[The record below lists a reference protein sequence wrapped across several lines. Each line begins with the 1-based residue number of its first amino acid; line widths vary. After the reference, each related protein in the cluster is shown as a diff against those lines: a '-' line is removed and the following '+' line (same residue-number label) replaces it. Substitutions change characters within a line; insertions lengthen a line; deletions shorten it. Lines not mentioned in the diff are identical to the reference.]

1 MKALILT
8 EYNHFEYTELP
19 APEYGPD
26 EVLVQVKACGI
37 CGSDVHGMDGS
48 SGRRI
53 PPIVMGHEA
62 SGVIAEIGAAV
73 TGWKPGD
80 RVTFD
85 STVYCG
91 DCWYCRRGDIHLC
104 ENRRVLGVSC
114 AEYRRHGAY
123 AEYVSVPQ
131 RILYAIPNEIGFE
144 QAALS
149 EPLSIAVHAVNR
161 TPISIG
167 DTAVVAGTGMIGLLV
182 VQVLRAAGCGAIV
195 AVDLDDGKL
204 ETARKLGATDVFNP
218 TKCDPAEEIRKLTGG
233 RGADIAFEVVG
244 IGATLMTAI
253 DAVRKGGTVTLVGN
267 LTAVDDFPHQA
278 VVTREISIGG
288 SCASRGDY
296 PACIELLRRG
306 AIDTEAFITATAPLS
321 EGAAWFER
329 LRVGEAGLLKV
340 ILRP

>member
-1 MKALILT
+1 MKALLLT
-8 EYNHFEYTELP
+8 KYKRFEYTDVP
-19 APEYGPD
+19 MPEYGSD
-26 EVLVQVKACGI
+26 EVLVEVKACGI

-62 SGVIAEIGAAV
+62 SGIIAEVGEAV

-91 DCWYCRRGDIHLC
+91 DCWFCRRGDIHLC
-104 ENRRVLGVSC
+104 DNRRVLGVSC

-123 AEYVSVPQ
+123 AEYVAVPQ
-131 RILYAIPNEIGFE
+131 RILYSVPDEIGFE

-167 DTAVVAGTGMIGLLV
+167 DTAIVAGTGMIGLLV
-182 VQVLRAAGCGAIV
+182 VQVLKAAGCGTIV

-204 ETARKLGATDVFNP
+204 ETARKLGATVGLNP
-218 TKCDPAEEIRKLTGG
+218 KKCNPAEEIRKMTGG
-233 RGADIAFEVVG
+233 RGAEVAFEVVG
-244 IGATLMTAI
+244 IGATLSIAI
-253 DAVRKGGTVTLVGN
+253 ESVRKGGSVTLVGN

-278 VVTREISIGG
+278 VVTREISVGG

-306 AIDTEAFITATAPLS
+306 AIDTKSFITATAPLS
-321 EGAAWFER
+321 DGAAWFDR
-329 LRVGEAGLLKV
+329 LYTGEAGLLKV
-340 ILRP
+340 ILKP